1 MDSIDIQIVNILQEN
16 SRTSIKQISEKV
28 MLSAPSVKERIN
40 KMTSSGIIRE
50 FTTVLE
56 PTMMGKTLTA
66 FMFLT
71 LKRPDENHKFLNFI
85 NDESEIL
92 ACHYLTGDFDYM
104 IQIVTTN
111 SKRLEELLSKVKLTH
126 EVARTRTVI
135 ALSTIKEKHSVT
147 P

>member
-1 MDSIDIQIVNILQEN
+1 MDSIDVQIINILQKN
-16 SRTSIKQISEKV
+16 SRTSIKQISEEV

-40 KMTSSGIIRE
+40 KMISSGLIRE

-56 PTMMGKTLTA
+56 PKKLGKNLTA

-71 LKRPDENHKFLNFI
+71 LKRPDENHKFLEFI
-85 NDESEIL
+85 ERENEIL

-104 IQIVTTN
+104 LQIVTTN
-111 SKRLEELLSKVKLTH
+111 SQRLEEVLSRIKRTQ
-126 EVARTRTVI
+126 EVARTRTII
-135 ALSTIKEKHSVT
+135 ALSTGKEKHSIV

>member
-1 MDSIDIQIVNILQEN
+1 MDSIDVQIINILQKN

-40 KMTSSGIIRE
+40 KMISSGLIRE

-56 PTMMGKTLTA
+56 PKMLNKNLTA

-71 LKRPDENHKFLNFI
+71 LKRPEENHKFLEFI
-85 NDESEIL
+85 QKEGEIL

-104 IQIVTTN
+104 LQIVTSSTQ
-111 SKRLEELLSKVKLTH
+111 RLEELLSLIKRTQ
-126 EVARTRTVI
+126 EVAKTRTVI
-135 ALSTIKEKHSVT
+135 ALSTIKEKHSVI

>member
-40 KMTSSGIIRE
+40 KMTASGLIRE

-56 PTMMGKTLTA
+56 PAMMGKTLTA

-71 LKRPDENHKFLNFI
+71 LKRPDENQKFLDFI
-85 NDESEIL
+85 NDEPEIL

-104 IQIVTTN
+104 VQIVTSN

>member
-1 MDSIDIQIVNILQEN
+1 MDSIDVQIINILQKN

-40 KMTSSGIIRE
+40 KMIASGLIRE

-56 PTMMGKTLTA
+56 PKMLNKNLTA

-71 LKRPDENHKFLNFI
+71 LKRPEENHKFLDFI
-85 NDESEIL
+85 QKESEIL

-104 IQIVTTN
+104 LQIVTSSTQ
-111 SKRLEELLSKVKLTH
+111 RLEELLSLIKRTQ
-126 EVARTRTVI
+126 EVAKTRTVI
-135 ALSTIKEKHSVT
+135 ALSTIKEKHSVI

>member
-1 MDSIDIQIVNILQEN
+1 MDSIDVQIINILQEN

-40 KMTSSGIIRE
+40 KMIVSGLIRE

-56 PTMMGKTLTA
+56 PKMLNRNLTA

-71 LKRPDENHKFLNFI
+71 LKRPDENHKFLEFI
-85 NDESEIL
+85 KSESEIL
-92 ACHYLTGDFDYM
+92 SCHYLTGDFDYM
-104 IQIVTTN
+104 VQIVTSN
-111 SKRLEELLSKVKLTH
+111 SQRLEELLSKVKRTQ

-135 ALSTIKEKHSVT
+135 ALSTIKEKHSVM

>member
-1 MDSIDIQIVNILQEN
+1 MDSIDVQIINILQEN
-16 SRTSIKQISEKV
+16 SRTSIKQISETV

-40 KMTSSGIIRE
+40 KMIVSGLIRE

-56 PTMMGKTLTA
+56 PKMLDKNLTA

-71 LKRPDENHKFLNFI
+71 LKRPDENNKFLKFI
-85 NDESEIL
+85 NNETEIL

-104 IQIVTTN
+104 IQIVTSN
-111 SKRLEELLSKVKLTH
+111 SQRLEEMLSKVKRTQ

-135 ALSTIKEKHSVT
+135 ALSTIKEKHSVG

>member
-1 MDSIDIQIVNILQEN
+1 MDSIDIQIINILQDN

-40 KMTSSGIIRE
+40 KMTSSGLIRE

-56 PTMMGKTLTA
+56 PAMMGKTLTA

-71 LKRPDENHKFLNFI
+71 LKRPDENQKFLDFI
-85 NDESEIL
+85 NDEPEIL

-104 IQIVTTN
+104 VQIVTSN